1 MIPAEVWAGLA
12 LFFGAIWIIVRVVD
26 SRRTAAKVKVS
37 ADTVPSAYRLTK
49 KYLDIAPPHASA
61 LRDAARLPRPKHEIG
76 RALKTMIAYHAAR
89 GEHGQAAELKA
100 AYVALASFQDAGL
113 DPRKADALAGA
124 ERRRLSQDIEHFL
137 ANSSI

>member
-12 LFFGAIWIIVRVVD
+12 LFFGAIWVLVRVVD
-26 SRRTAAKVKVS
+26 SRRTAAKVRVT
-37 ADTVPSAYRLTK
+37 ADTVPTAYRLTK
-49 KYLDIAPPHASA
+49 TFLGLVPAHSDT
-61 LRDAARLPRPKHEIG
+61 LGDAARLPRSKAEIG

-89 GEHGQAAELKA
+89 GEHGQAARLKA
-100 AYVALASFQDAGL
+100 AYVALASFQNADL
-113 DPRKADALAGA
+113 DPRKAETLASA